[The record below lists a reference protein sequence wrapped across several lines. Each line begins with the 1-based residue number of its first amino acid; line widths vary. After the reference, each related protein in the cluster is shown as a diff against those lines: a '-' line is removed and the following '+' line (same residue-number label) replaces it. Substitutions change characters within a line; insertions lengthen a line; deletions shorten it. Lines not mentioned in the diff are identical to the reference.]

1 MFSFLFLSRHSVYTN
16 QFRAM
21 FVMNC
26 RIDRD
31 EILKHVP
38 KLSKKER
45 QKRKR
50 KAKKR
55 GESVGEGSGGGGG
68 RGEGSGGGD
77 GGRGGGG
84 GGRGEGEGEEDYHPV
99 HCAECNTEIA
109 VYDKDEVFHF
119 FNVLASASS

>member
-1 MFSFLFLSRHSVYTN
+1 MHHIHVMLLLIFSRHSIYTN

-26 RIDRD
+26 RISRD
-31 EILKHVP
+31 EVLKHVP

-50 KAKKR
+50 KEKR
-55 GESVGEGSGGGGG
+55 
-68 RGEGSGGGD
+68 
-77 GGRGGGG
+77 RGGGG
-84 GGRGEGEGEEDYHPV
+84 GGSVGEGNRGGGEGGSWGEGVEGEGEDYRPV

-119 FNVLASASS
+119 YNVLASASS